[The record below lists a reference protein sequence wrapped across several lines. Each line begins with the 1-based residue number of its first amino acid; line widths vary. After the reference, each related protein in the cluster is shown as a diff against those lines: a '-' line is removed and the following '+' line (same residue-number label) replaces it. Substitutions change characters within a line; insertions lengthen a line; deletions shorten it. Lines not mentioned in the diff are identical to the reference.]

1 MDAKLTTK
9 QKGDLIKEKK
19 IVTGAD
25 VESGAV
31 LKDVS
36 WNSRAK
42 VSNPQKAKAE
52 WQKQVDFRFDFDG
65 VLIARLLQLSS
76 KPIIIAKSTMIRN
89 KFAETPELVPAII
102 RLKVVE
108 FGTGSGAKKPAM
120 EKTKDLIPE
129 LTADEKKELIKLL
142 TQS

>member
-1 MDAKLTTK
+1 M
-9 QKGDLIKEKK
+9 EKK

-36 WNSRAK
+36 WNTRAK
-42 VSNPQKAKAE
+42 VSNPQKATAK

-65 VLIARLLQLSS
+65 VLIARLLQLAS
-76 KPIIIAKSTMIRN
+76 KPVIISEANKIRN
-89 KFAETPELVPAII
+89 KFAETPDLVPAII

-108 FGTGSGAKKPAM
+108 FGTGTGAKKPAI
-120 EKTKDLIPE
+120 EKSKDLIPK
-129 LTADEKKELIKLL
+129 LTPDEKKELIKLL

>member
-1 MDAKLTTK
+1 M
-9 QKGDLIKEKK
+9 EKK

-52 WQKQVDFRFDFDG
+52 WQKMIEFRFDFDG
-65 VLIARLLQLSS
+65 VLIARLLQLAS
-76 KPIIIAKSTMIRN
+76 KPVIISEANKIRN
-89 KFAETPELVPAII
+89 KFAEDPDSISTIDRKST
-102 RLKVVE
+102 RLN
-108 FGTGSGAKKPAM
+108 SSH
-120 EKTKDLIPE
+120 IP
-129 LTADEKKELIKLL
+129 LSRMPSSA
-142 TQS
+142 

>member
-1 MDAKLTTK
+1 M
-9 QKGDLIKEKK
+9 EKK

-25 VESGAV
+25 VENGAI

-36 WNSRAK
+36 WNTRGRI
-42 VSNPQKAKAE
+42 SNPRKATTK

-108 FGTGSGAKKPAM
+108 FGTGTGAKKPAI

-129 LTADEKKELIKLL
+129 LTSDEKKELIKLL

>member
-1 MDAKLTTK
+1 M
-9 QKGDLIKEKK
+9 EKK

-52 WQKQVDFRFDFDG
+52 WQKMIEFRFDFDG
-65 VLIARLLQLSS
+65 VLIARLLQLAS
-76 KPIIIAKSTMIRN
+76 KPVIISEANKIRN
-89 KFAETPELVPAII
+89 KFAETPDLVPAII
-102 RLKVVE
+102 RLKVVD
-108 FGTGSGAKKPAM
+108 FGTGTGAKKPAM
-120 EKTKDLIPE
+120 EKSKDLIPK
-129 LTADEKKELIKLL
+129 LTPDEKKELIKLL
-142 TQS
+142 TPAEPIEPAK